1 MQKMSKVLLGLAERL
16 LAQPSEKTSSEG
28 WAAALLLAHVAWN
41 RAVDPLGGDQVGH
54 YRKGLS
60 AFQAENPNCLREL
73 KGTDC
78 EAMIQEL
85 VNLKRAL
92 YPADD
97 RIIRLCA
104 LTPQQTVRVEWHHRG
119 AEGTN

>member
-1 MQKMSKVLLGLAERL
+1 MEKMSKVLLALAERL
-16 LAQPSEKTSSEG
+16 LAKPSDQTNSEG
-28 WAAALLLAHVAWN
+28 FAAALLLAHVAWN

-54 YRKGLS
+54 YRKVL
-60 AFQAENPNCLREL
+60 AALQAENPKCLQEL
-73 KGTDC
+73 KSADC

-85 VNLKRAL
+85 VGLKRAL

-97 RIIRLCA
+97 RIIRLCG

-119 AEGTN
+119 IEGRN